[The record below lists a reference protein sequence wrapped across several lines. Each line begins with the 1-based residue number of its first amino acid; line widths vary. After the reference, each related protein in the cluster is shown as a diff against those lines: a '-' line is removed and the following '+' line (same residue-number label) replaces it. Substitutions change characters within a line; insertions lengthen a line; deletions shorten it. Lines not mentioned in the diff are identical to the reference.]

1 MAAYNRNSVQDFELD
16 REVRRLTRAL
26 TASIRDKKQKSEVAR
41 EYEDHIYDAMQNYM
55 LGGMTEEDAFSEVC
69 EDLGDI
75 EEIAVMLGDI
85 HNQDKIPAEVRRE
98 NILRWSIIGVVS
110 VTLYGLLL
118 WAWDIFVL
126 QMTILIVGIMLAVNL
141 IILSSAYHKRRRAM
155 KTVRRYAKENG
166 YQIQANRTVYTS
178 ILYAA
183 DKPSVI
189 LENDTQYIKVRFLA
203 TLHKNRVLHFLG
215 RNVYTTATQ
224 SGMLAMP
231 TPFGVGFH
239 SAAWMRFMPMK
250 TRLVE
255 ISEEI
260 PIDAV
265 TLPTLE
271 RRHDPRDKEV
281 HEVLIFNPAPMR
293 AFYREGTTEVELL
306 GGEQKDGVWLHDI
319 ISFRT
324 MLRKLKGDL

>member
-1 MAAYNRNSVQDFELD
+1 MAAYGRDSVQDFEFD
-16 REVRRLTRAL
+16 RELRRLTRAL
-26 TASIRDKKQKSEVAR
+26 TASIRDKKQKSELAR
-41 EYEDHIYDAMQNYM
+41 EYENHICDAMQHYM
-55 LGGMTEEDAFSEVC
+55 LGGMQEKEAFAAAV

-75 EEIAVMLGDI
+75 EEIAVFLSDV
-85 HNQDKIPAEVRRE
+85 HNQDKIPTEVRRE
-98 NILRWSIIGVVS
+98 NILRWSIIGIVS

-118 WAWDIFVL
+118 WAWDIFVV
-126 QMTILIVGIMLAVNL
+126 QMTLLIVGIVLAINL
-141 IILSSAYHKRRRAM
+141 CIVLSACHKRRRAM
-155 KTVRRYAKENG
+155 KTIRRYAKENG
-166 YQIQANRTVYTS
+166 YRIQANRTVYTS
-178 ILYAA
+178 VWTAA

-231 TPFGVGFH
+231 TPLGVGFH
-239 SAAWMRFMPMK
+239 SAAWMRFIPMK

-271 RRHDPRDKEV
+271 RRHDPRNKEI

-306 GGEQKDGVWLHDI
+306 GGEQKDGMWLHDI
-319 ISFRT
+319 VSFGT
-324 MLRKLKGDL
+324 MLQKLT

>member
-1 MAAYNRNSVQDFELD
+1 MAAYDRNSVQDFEFD
-16 REVRRLTRAL
+16 RELRRLTRAL

-75 EEIAVMLGDI
+75 DEIAATLGDV
-85 HNQDKIPAEVRRE
+85 HNQDKIPADVRRE

-126 QMTILIVGIMLAVNL
+126 QMTILIVGIILAINL

-155 KTVRRYAKENG
+155 KSIRKYAKEHG
-166 YQIQANRTVYTS
+166 YRLQANRTVYTS
-178 ILYAA
+178 IWCAA

-215 RNVYTTATQ
+215 RNVYTTSARI
-224 SGMLAMP
+224 GLLAIA
-231 TPFGVGFH
+231 TPFGIGFH
-239 SAAWMRFMPMK
+239 
-250 TRLVE
+250 
-255 ISEEI
+255 
-260 PIDAV
+260 
-265 TLPTLE
+265 
-271 RRHDPRDKEV
+271 
-281 HEVLIFNPAPMR
+281 APP
-293 AFYREGTTEVELL
+293 
-306 GGEQKDGVWLHDI
+306 W
-319 ISFRT
+319 
-324 MLRKLKGDL
+324 